1 MENNQCGLWKTLRQ
15 RLGKQ
20 PQTEEVR
27 YAVEFERT
35 LRNLEARLH
44 ESDNADDIISRTLST
59 ACDFYNANWAGFLEI
74 DMDLGVWAPYVWFNT
89 NPHDRT
95 KELVRDFEEIAIMQ
109 RWLAAMENN
118 DALIIPDVSS
128 IKHEEPREYT
138 HEAIID
144 QETFDT
150 VQAIAQEQREAYHQ
164 RLGKFGALT
173 ESENILQGLIYCK
186 HCGRPLVRYK
196 NVSHGKKLWYTFI
209 CPTHTQDP
217 QRCPFV
223 SIREEELTAAL
234 TSSIQ
239 AQIELAADMRERV
252 TRKNASPEFLKIRS
266 AAQDRLET
274 ARRTLKRSQSLYDSL
289 YQNYVEQLITE
300 RDYVTLKARYKA
312 ETEDAERVIAA
323 LEQKE
328 QQEKQLTPENSYLT
342 SFQSFQGQQTLSCE
356 MAHALLDRVSIDAQ
370 RHIEI
375 RFRYRDEYEALLC
388 YLEGRA
394 AV

>member
-1 MENNQCGLWKTLRQ
+1 M
-15 RLGKQ
+15 
-20 PQTEEVR
+20 
-27 YAVEFERT
+27 
-35 LRNLEARLH
+35 
-44 ESDNADDIISRTLST
+44 
-59 ACDFYNANWAGFLEI
+59 
-74 DMDLGVWAPYVWFNT
+74 
-89 NPHDRT
+89 
-95 KELVRDFEEIAIMQ
+95 
-109 RWLAAMENN
+109 
-118 DALIIPDVSS
+118 
-128 IKHEEPREYT
+128 
-138 HEAIID
+138 
-144 QETFDT
+144 
-150 VQAIAQEQREAYHQ
+150 
-164 RLGKFGALT
+164 
-173 ESENILQGLIYCK
+173 
-186 HCGRPLVRYK
+186 
-196 NVSHGKKLWYTFI
+196 
-209 CPTHTQDP
+209 
-217 QRCPFV
+217 
-223 SIREEELTAAL
+223 TAAL

-252 TRKNASPEFLKIRS
+252 SRKNASPEFLKIRS

-328 QQEKQLTPENSYLT
+328 RQEKQLTPENSYLT

-394 AV
+394 AE

>member
-1 MENNQCGLWKTLRQ
+1 MQIGR
-15 RLGKQ
+15 RL
-20 PQTEEVR
+20 
-27 YAVEFERT
+27 
-35 LRNLEARLH
+35 
-44 ESDNADDIISRTLST
+44 
-59 ACDFYNANWAGFLEI
+59 
-74 DMDLGVWAPYVWFNT
+74 
-89 NPHDRT
+89 
-95 KELVRDFEEIAIMQ
+95 
-109 RWLAAMENN
+109 N
-118 DALIIPDVSS
+118 DAGIPSPSAYLYLTGAVKTEKYKDVLWHTQIIKSLLAHPVYLGHMVQGRKKQSFYEGKAQIYVPES
-128 IKHEEPREYT
+128 EWKIVRHT